1 MRAPLPRRIVPL
13 GAWPETDRWLW
24 AAGLTSAYATSLK
37 PKMLDAIGDGYG
49 CWLSVLAEHGL
60 LDHRLHP
67 ANRVTSG
74 AVSRFIAALHV
85 RGKSTRT
92 AYRRL
97 CQLELALRILAP
109 QSSFTWLHPRT
120 LLKHVL
126 RETERSHNLWAIW
139 PVIDRQLWERGL
151 ITGDLLDEPNYASK
165 IRPATLK
172 SIITGYRRWLV
183 FLTENG
189 LLDREIAPAA
199 RVTPANVRAY
209 FACLRGSQSN
219 ASVIQRMSELRQA
232 MRIMHPEADFRW
244 LTSPRG
250 RSLASLLP
258 IVPKPIRII
267 DSKVLYEWGLSMMQ
281 DAPQEDDPEHRR
293 IKYRNGLL
301 IALFA
306 ARAPRVTSMASLRLG
321 ESVLRN
327 GSAYRLVFAHEDI
340 KTGRHLEYDTP
351 VGLTAAIGHYIA
363 VVRAELITGQD
374 HGWFWVNQYGE
385 ALSKGEI
392 SDMIQRKSKETFGQG
407 FGPHRFRHAL
417 GTSTPL
423 KDPAHPG
430 VAAAVL
436 GISGPMV
443 EQHYNRA
450 TQADVAEK
458 FGTSLDKSRAE
469 HRGLAGRAFGW
480 ESDQ

>member
-1 MRAPLPRRIVPL
+1 M
-13 GAWPETDRWLW
+13 WN
-24 AAGLTSAYATSLK
+24 AGLTSTYAMSLK
-37 PKMLDAIGDGYG
+37 PNMLAAIVDGYG
-49 CWLSVLAEHGL
+49 CWLGALAEL
-60 LDHRLHP
+60 RRLDQHQQP
-67 ANRVTSG
+67 ADRVTAD
-74 AVSRFIAALHV
+74 AVSDFLEVLRDRDNSIITI
-85 RGKSTRT
+85 RTR
-92 AYRRL
+92 L
-97 CQLELALRILAP
+97 SQLGLALRILAP
-109 QSSFTWLHPRT
+109 QTSFTWLHPRK
-120 LLKHVL
+120 LLHL
-126 RETERSHNLWAIW
+126 GERPAKRLEDQWAGW
-139 PVIDRQLWERGL
+139 PAIDRQLWERAL
-151 ITGDLLDEPNYASK
+151 APGDLLDEPNYAFK
-165 IRPATLK
+165 LRPATLK

-189 LLDREIAPAA
+189 LLDPDIGPAA

-232 MRIMHPEADFRW
+232 MRIMHPEVDFRW

-258 IVPKPIRII
+258 IVTKPVRII
-267 DSKVLYEWGLSMMQ
+267 DSKVLYEWGLSMMR
-281 DAPQEDDPEHRR
+281 DAPQEIDPEHRR
-293 IKYRNGLL
+293 IEYRNGLL
-301 IALFA
+301 IAIFA

-321 ESVLRN
+321 ESVRRN
-327 GSAYRLVFAHEDI
+327 GSAYRLVFTHEDI

-351 VGLTAAIGHYIA
+351 VGLTAAIDHYIA

-374 HGWFWVNQYGE
+374 HGLFWVNQYGA

-392 SDMIQRKSKETFGQG
+392 SDMIQRKSKETFGHG

-417 GTSTPL
+417 GTSAPL

-458 FGTSLDKSRAE
+458 FGTSLGKSRAE

-480 ESDQ
+480 EPDQ